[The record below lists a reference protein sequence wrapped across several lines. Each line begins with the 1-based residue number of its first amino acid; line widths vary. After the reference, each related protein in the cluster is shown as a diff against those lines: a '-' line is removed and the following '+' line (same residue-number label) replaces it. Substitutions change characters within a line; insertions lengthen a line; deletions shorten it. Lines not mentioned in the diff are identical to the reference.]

1 MHVFGSS
8 GVRGVAGSELTPEY
22 VLRIA
27 QAAGSVWADDH
38 DRVAIGRDTRTTGR
52 TYANAAAS
60 AVTSVGL
67 DVDRVGV
74 LPTPGL
80 QAYCGR
86 NGVPGLM
93 VTASH
98 NPPSY
103 NGIKVVGAD
112 GVGLTRD
119 ALVRI
124 EEALEADDVEQVGW
138 DRTGTDR
145 RVESARRTYREEVVA
160 AVDTER
166 IAAGDLTVVVDPGH
180 GAGSLVSP
188 DLFREL
194 GCTVHTIHAQPDGH
208 FPGRNPEPVEE
219 NLADL
224 RAYVEATDADL
235 GIAHDGDADRAIFVD
250 EQGRHVPGESS
261 LAALAAADL
270 GPGDTVVSAVN
281 ASQRLVDVVEQAG
294 ADISLSPIGSTN
306 IVSRIRDLVA
316 DGERVP
322 IAGEGNGGLFFP
334 PYRIARDGA
343 YTAARFCELVA
354 ETPASELVAPYSDYH
369 TVRRR
374 LEYDDAD
381 EREAMLDRV
390 EAHAQR
396 ADADVDTTDGWRL
409 DYGDA
414 WVLTRPSGTE
424 PLVRVYA
431 EARDPDRAAALA
443 DELVR
448 VANDEA

>member
-1 MHVFGSS
+1 
-8 GVRGVAGSELTPEY
+8 
-22 VLRIA
+22 
-27 QAAGSVWADDH
+27 
-38 DRVAIGRDTRTTGR
+38 
-52 TYANAAAS
+52 
-60 AVTSVGL
+60 VTSVGL

-369 TVRRR
+369 TVRQR
-374 LEYDDAD
+374 LEYEDAD